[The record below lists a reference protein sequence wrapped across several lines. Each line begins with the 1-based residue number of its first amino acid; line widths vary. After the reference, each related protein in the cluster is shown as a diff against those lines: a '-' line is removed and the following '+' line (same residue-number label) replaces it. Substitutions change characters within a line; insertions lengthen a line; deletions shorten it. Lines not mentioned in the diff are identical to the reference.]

1 MSLFKRKRRG
11 DAPEDVGGPADER
24 DLDPAQLEERDAA
37 VGADA
42 PDAVRDA
49 PDTPPSGI
57 PAVDR
62 SGGPFD
68 VAEVDGPGDLLDVG
82 ALWLPLVEGLEV
94 QLQVDE
100 ESGQVTGVFLVREQS
115 AVQLQAFAAPR
126 SEGIWNEI
134 ADEIAAGITEQGGT
148 ADPGHG
154 RFGRELLAR
163 VPAQLPDGTVGFQP
177 LRFTGVD
184 GPRWLLRAV
193 FHGQAAIDEQAAQP
207 LEELVSKVVV
217 IRGSEPMGP
226 RELLPLHLPEGAE
239 QAPGEDVEQ
248 LADDGDA
255 GESYD
260 DLQPFERGPEITERR

>member
-1 MSLFKRKRRG
+1 VSLFKRKRRG
-11 DAPEDVGGPADER
+11 DEPEDVGGAADER

-49 PDTPPSGI
+49 DTPVSGI
-57 PAVDR
+57 PVVDR
-62 SGGPFD
+62 SSGPYD
-68 VAEVDGPGDLLDVG
+68 VTEVDGPGDLLDVG

-126 SEGIWNEI
+126 SEGIWDEI

-193 FHGQAAIDEQAAQP
+193 FHGQAAIDADAAQP

-239 QAPGEDVEQ
+239 QAPGEDLEP

-255 GESYD
+255 PEGYD

>member
-1 MSLFKRKRRG
+1 VSLFKRKRREE
-11 DAPEDVGGPADER
+11 PEDAAEAR
-24 DLDPAQLEERDAA
+24 ELDPAQLEDHDSA

-42 PDAVRDA
+42 PDAVRDD
-49 PDTPPSGI
+49 PDTPVAGTPV
-57 PAVDR
+57 VDR

-68 VAEVDGPGDLLDVG
+68 VTEVDGPGDRLDVG

-126 SEGIWNEI
+126 SEGIWGEI

-148 ADPGHG
+148 ADPGYG

-163 VPAQLPDGTVGFQP
+163 VPAQQPDGTVGFQP

-193 FHGQAAIDEQAAQP
+193 YHGQAAIDEQAAAP
-207 LEELVSKVVV
+207 LEDLVSQVVV
-217 IRGSEPMGP
+217 LRGSEPMGP
-226 RELLPLHLPEGAE
+226 RELLPLTLPADAEPAPGQDPAEAHLHDHGDDPEGY
-239 QAPGEDVEQ
+239 ED
-248 LADDGDA
+248 LN
-255 GESYD
+255 
-260 DLQPFERGPEITERR
+260 PFERGPEITERR